1 MVGVGSVELA
11 VNLSLKQLA
20 SDAKSAEALIRKVLN
35 DIDVKVKV
43 TPENPQ
49 NVGKKIRDG
58 IGDQEVKVKVTPE
71 DSRGVG
77 REILDDIGEVEVN
90 VKVTPEDASDV
101 GRQIR
106 NQIGDVEIPV
116 SPSSGTPRAGRLP
129 TGGGGG
135 SPPPAAAPPPPPVA
149 PGGRARGADGRFIG
163 GGGGGAGGGG
173 AGGGGGGGTGANFV
187 QGLGQGLGQGAV
199 DLAKDSFQAL
209 AGAIVE
215 VGNVSLQAAQD
226 FDASTAA
233 VNSLGAD
240 GEAVTG
246 ALREL
251 SADLGGLASAND
263 LAAASYDVLSARTST
278 LTAGLSDAEVATTIL
293 RSATKGAVGGFSS
306 TAVVADA
313 LTSTLNAYGQ
323 SALQADEYTAKFIA
337 TQSAGKITVDQYANQ
352 IGSVAPLAAQAGVE
366 LDELNGII
374 ATATSQGVQVSSAF
388 AGTRAA
394 IAATI
399 DPSAEAAAEAKRIGI
414 AFDATALR
422 TVGLEGI
429 LKQLNERGEDTPEVL
444 LKLFGSVEA
453 LSAIAPSAGENIGIL
468 SDNIQRSRDALAN
481 GELTTALDAVADS
494 DTQKFTNAINL
505 ANNALL
511 ELGEGLLPVKS
522 ALAGLGAAILSG
534 VVENSTAF
542 DAISESAARF
552 TQALED
558 NPEVVQKMVEI
569 FTQLANI
576 LGGAVAASFDV
587 VAGLLGTDSFGKYL
601 DGVQLAV
608 SNLQIA
614 GSLLGEFF
622 VALGPTIDTLFSAI
636 FDFFNAVTGTVNLV
650 LQAVEFAVEKIQ
662 AFGDAISNLP
672 LVKQLLDARDAAT
685 EAGGAI
691 ADVAN
696 QNITPTIT
704 LPDLPDLSSLIA
716 PPEEVAAGSND
727 GAQQS
732 ADDRLAILQREATE
746 TEATLLASGAT
757 QEEIRAQQFASE
769 QAMLDQ
775 RIAINTAKLSELNA
789 ALSGQSGAEAAQSQE
804 AILGLEQSIAD
815 DRLSIQQGLAGE
827 RQRVEEEAL
836 DAVVRANQ
844 EAQDAIAQSQNV
856 RTIAVRQAQLDG
868 VIGEEEAA
876 QQIQQIQRDGIAETL
891 AAKQSELAGI
901 EELVAQGLISEEE
914 ASQKRRSLN
923 QEIGQENLKLI
934 EQEIEARRAA
944 AEAAIEAQFA
954 PIQAAQQDRLNATD
968 LQGAAIQGEIAL
980 LSAQVGLQQALADL
994 SNSQLQTDIA
1004 AAEASGN
1011 SRLAQEL
1018 KLELL
1023 QQQQEQ
1029 LLAQQESERESLRL
1043 SQEQRTI
1050 DAERQKI
1057 GAEIAKTEAEIALIK
1072 AQSEGASEQEIANLQ
1087 RILDLRSQQ
1096 VGMANADISRNDTI
1110 NQLEDR
1116 TLQAQ
1121 QSTQQE
1127 QLNASQT
1134 SELRG
1139 MAEGGGLSREGRG
1152 RLNALENA
1160 DGRPVAETPRSAA
1173 SSPRGAQPTA
1183 PTIAQAAVPNA
1194 DKQQPLSTAI
1204 APLADPTL
1212 SNPSAIGTAIS
1223 AAPAPQT
1230 QLGDPLLSAVQEI
1243 LNLLPQ
1249 LRNGGNTF
1257 NINGVENG
1265 QQAAREV
1272 ATAQQRS
1279 CLTAN
1284 GV

>member
-77 REILDDIGEVEVN
+77 REILDDIGEVEVK
-90 VKVTPEDASDV
+90 VTVTPEDASDV

-129 TGGGGG
+129 TGGGA
-135 SPPPAAAPPPPPVA
+135 PPPAAAPPPPPVA

-163 GGGGGAGGGG
+163 GGGGAGGGG
-173 AGGGGGGGTGANFV
+173 AGGGGAGGGGTGANFV
-187 QGLGQGLGQGAV
+187 QGLGQGLGVGAV
-199 DLAKDSFQAL
+199 DLAAQSFQAL
-209 AGAIVE
+209 SGAIVE

-278 LTAGLSDAEVATTIL
+278 LTAGLTDAEVATTIL
-293 RSATKGAVGGFSS
+293 RSATKGAVGGFST

-323 SALQADEYTAKFIA
+323 SASEADAFTAKFIA
-337 TQSAGKITVDQYANQ
+337 TQASGKITVDQYANQ

-422 TVGLEGI
+422 TIGLEGI

-444 LKLFGSVEA
+444 TKLFGSVEA
-453 LSAIAPSAGENIGIL
+453 LAAIAPSAGAGLASLSANIE
-468 SDNIQRSRDALAN
+468 RSANALEN
-481 GELTTALDAVADS
+481 GELETALDAVADS

-522 ALAGLGAAILSG
+522 ALAGLGSAILSG

-542 DAISESAARF
+542 DTISESAARF

-558 NPEVVQKMVEI
+558 NPEVVQKMVEV

-587 VAGLLGTDSFGKYL
+587 VAGLLGSDSFGKYL

-636 FDFFNAVTGTVNLV
+636 FEFFNAVTGTVNLV

-662 AFGDAISNLP
+662 AFGDAISDLP
-672 LVKQLLDARDAAT
+672 LVKQLLDARDAAN

-691 ADVAN
+691 ANVAD

-704 LPDLPDLSSLIA
+704 LPDLPDLSSLIV

-769 QAMLDQ
+769 QAMLDE
-775 RIAINTAKLSELNA
+775 RIAINRAKLAELNA

-804 AILGLEQSIAD
+804 EILGLEQSIAD

-827 RQRVEEEAL
+827 RQRIEKEAL

-856 RTIAVRQAQLDG
+856 RIIAVREAQLAGTKGEEQAAAEIQKIQEDG
-868 VIGEEEAA
+868 VA
-876 QQIQQIQRDGIAETL
+876 QTL
-891 AAKQSELAGI
+891 AAKEAELAGI
-901 EELVAQGLISEEE
+901 EELVAQGRISEEE
-914 ASQKRRSLN
+914 AGEQRRQLN
-923 QEIGQENLKLI
+923 QEIGQETLKIL
-934 EQEIEARRAA
+934 EQEIEARR
-944 AEAAIEAQFA
+944 EAARVAIEEQYA
-954 PIQAAQQDRLNATD
+954 PIQAAQQNQLNSID
-968 LQGAAIQGEIAL
+968 LQSSAMQGEISL
-980 LSAQVGLQQALADL
+980 LNAQVGLQQALADMANGRL
-994 SNSQLQTDIA
+994 ESEIA
-1004 AAEASGN
+1004 AAEASGD
-1011 SRLAQEL
+1011 SRLANEL

-1023 QQQQEQ
+1023 QNQQEQ
-1029 LLAQQESERESLRL
+1029 LVAQQELERESMRL
-1043 SQEQRTI
+1043 SQEQRTL
-1050 DAERQKI
+1050 DAERQKVL
-1057 GAEIAKTEAEIALIK
+1057 AEIAKTEAEIALTK
-1072 AQSEGASEQEIANLQ
+1072 AISAGASDQEIANLQ
-1087 RILDLRSQQ
+1087 RILGLRTQQ
-1096 VGMANADISRNDTI
+1096 VDMANEDITRNQVI
-1110 NQLEDR
+1110 NESENQ

-1121 QSTQQE
+1121 QSTQQD
-1127 QLNASQT
+1127 QLNRTQIGQLQGM
-1134 SELRG
+1134 SED
-1139 MAEGGGLSREGRG
+1139 GGLSREGRG
-1152 RLNALENA
+1152 RLRELQNA
-1160 DGRPVAETPRSAA
+1160 DGRSVAEPTGSASA
-1173 SSPRGAQPTA
+1173 PRGAQPTA
-1183 PTIAQAAVPNA
+1183 PTMAQAAVPNA

-1204 APLADPTL
+1204 APLADPAL
-1212 SNPSAIGTAIS
+1212 SNPSAIGNAIS

-1243 LNLLPQ
+1243 LNMLPQ